1 MEMTVS
7 GLAMPITLA
16 FASINALIFLVLSI
30 LVVRGRVEE
39 EVAIGSG
46 GKPRL
51 ELKIR
56 VHGNFAE
63 YVPLA
68 LLLMALLEAAG
79 YSATVLCL
87 LGTVLTLGRLSHAI
101 GLSRGAKPNAFRFM
115 GTLAT
120 WIIIAASAVMGLHA
134 TLF

>member
-87 LGTVLTLGRLSHAI
+87 LGTVLTLGRLSH